1 MLPFLAGLAVGSALT
16 ILYAKRDEVKKTLS
30 SPAFKDKLE
39 QTKNASQQALS
50 NVATRAKEIFA
61 NFSTENNPQ
70 KPKKAAAKTA
80 TKAEKS
86 PRKRRTSVKAKEE
99 QTPSKGTRKTS
110 AAAKSTKAKS
120 TTTTKSTRAKSATKK
135 GTEAKSTAKKA
146 TAKKTTA
153 KKTTTR
159 RGRARKTSE
168 DTNTALTNENTGLTN
183 AD

>member
-70 KPKKAAAKTA
+70 KPKKTAAKAT

-86 PRKRRTSVKAKEE
+86 PRKRRTSVKAKEVE
-99 QTPSKGTRKTS
+99 TTPSKGTRKTS

-120 TTTTKSTRAKSATKK
+120 TTT
-135 GTEAKSTAKKA
+135 AKSTAKKA

-168 DTNTALTNENTGLTN
+168 ATNTNTALTNENTGAN
-183 AD
+183 

>member
-86 PRKRRTSVKAKEE
+86 PRKRRTSVKAKEVE
-99 QTPSKGTRKTS
+99 ATPSKGTRKTS

-120 TTTTKSTRAKSATKK
+120 TTAKSTRAKSATKK
-135 GTEAKSTAKKA
+135 AAEAKSTTKKA

-168 DTNTALTNENTGLTN
+168 ATNTNTALTNENTGAN
-183 AD
+183 

>member
-70 KPKKAAAKTA
+70 KPKKTAAKAT

-86 PRKRRTSVKAKEE
+86 PRKRRTSVKAKEVE
-99 QTPSKGTRKTS
+99 TTPSKGTRKTS

-120 TTTTKSTRAKSATKK
+120 TTTAKSTRAKSATKK

-168 DTNTALTNENTGLTN
+168 DTNTALTNENTGAN
-183 AD
+183 

>member
-50 NVATRAKEIFA
+50 NVASRAKEIFA

-70 KPKKAAAKTA
+70 KPKKTAAKAT

-86 PRKRRTSVKAKEE
+86 PRKRRTSVKAKEVE
-99 QTPSKGTRKTS
+99 TTPSKRTRKTS
-110 AAAKSTKAKS
+110 ATAKSTKA
-120 TTTTKSTRAKSATKK
+120 KSTRAKSATKK

-168 DTNTALTNENTGLTN
+168 ATNTNTALTNENTGAN
-183 AD
+183 